1 MIEKTEDIT
10 LKTLYAKLFIR
21 LKNLIIKPSSEWKRI
36 HGENSGMEE
45 ILSGYSLP
53 LIAICTL
60 TSFLSTLVSLQ
71 QINFE
76 IALKHALIIFLALF
90 GGLYSSYIVTHQIL
104 TWFQIVASKLISFRL
119 VAYASTP
126 LLIIHFLVTL
136 FPELLMLYM
145 ASVYSYYII
154 WQGIK
159 GIPGLKP
166 DKVLTIGVIITF
178 IIHFFPFF
186 VQQILKKLIFM

>member
-1 MIEKTEDIT
+1 MTEKTEDIT
-10 LKTLYAKLFIR
+10 LKTLYAKLFVR

-36 HGENSGMEE
+36 HGENTGMEE

-60 TSFLSTLVSLQ
+60 ASFLNTLVSLQ

-76 IALKHALIIFLALF
+76 IALKNALITFVALF
-90 GGLYSSYIVTHQIL
+90 GGLYLSYIVTPRIL
-104 TWFQIVASKLISFRL
+104 PWFQIVASKSISFKL

-126 LLIIHFLVTL
+126 LLIIIFLVTL
-136 FPELLMLYM
+136 VPELLMLYLV
-145 ASVYSYYII
+145 SVYSYYII

-159 GIPGLKP
+159 GLPGLKP

-178 IIHFFPFF
+178 LIHFFPFF